1 MSRSNPLHHAPQSPI
16 RPRVWP
22 FPASPLT
29 YPTLAPQE
37 RPVAPPKPSPA
48 SMPDAPY

>member
-1 MSRSNPLHHAPQSPI
+1 MSYSNPLHHAPQSPI
-16 RPRVWP
+16 KPRVWP

-37 RPVAPPKPSPA
+37 RPVAPPKPDSA